1 MENKT
6 AELNPRKTHSG
17 RVLAF
22 VLLTLVL
29 TMLSAGIASR
39 AVAGEMNIVPLF
51 SRDSQSQLSVNAR
64 QSLTVIDG
72 SFGGAT
78 GHFFVDSSGTSFKA
92 PAEVYQGDM
101 FTMKLAL
108 GNSSQSPLDAQIQ
121 LSFPEGM
128 YLDVRGADGASEVV
142 QTGHDTWA
150 FILAANENNREPD
163 IVVKIRVSNISP
175 GSYNL
180 KCVIEPL
187 EFEGSQS

>member
-1 MENKT
+1 MENKN
-6 AELNPRKTHSG
+6 AEPNPQKPHSG

-39 AVAGEMNIVPLF
+39 AVAGDVNVVPLF
-51 SRDSQSQLSVNAR
+51 SQDSQNQLSVRAK

-72 SFGGAT
+72 SFGGAGA
-78 GHFFVDSSGTSFKA
+78 GHVFVDKNGTSFRA

-121 LSFPEGM
+121 LAVPEGM
-128 YLDVRGADGASEVV
+128 YLDVRGLDGASEVV
-142 QTGHDTWA
+142 QIGSGAWA
-150 FILAANENNREPD
+150 FTLAANESNREPD
-163 IVVKIRVSNISP
+163 IIVKIHVSNVSP

-187 EFEGSQS
+187 EF